1 MAAEDSDKIN
11 LPENIT
17 IANEDIT
24 EIAET
29 SFKEKSVKSKRK
41 TPYYGKLVRGL
52 LNRKRQRRLHR
63 RQLIYK
69 KFMNSD
75 DFRSKMDNEKPDS
88 NDTNSES
95 FSMRRSASYS
105 EALNDIS
112 FNVSEQSSSVF
123 PNPNVSY
130 ELKIS
135 SEMRASAATLR
146 QSTDE
151 LLPTDETRD
160 SWDNKVQYLLAAIG
174 LAVGL
179 GNVWRFPYLAQKNGG
194 GAFLLP
200 YVIMLFVEGL
210 PIFFLEVAL
219 GQRMRRGPVG
229 TWDQISPYLTGIGY
243 SCIMV
248 SYIVCIYYNTII
260 SWCLYY
266 FALSFRSELLWAK
279 CPNETAAS
287 KECNLAGPSAYFW
300 YRSTLDV
307 SSSIE
312 ESGSLQLHLELC
324 LFFAWLIVFLCMIK
338 GIQSSGKV
346 IYFTATFP
354 YVVLIIFF
362 FRGVT
367 LSNFY
372 VGLKHLFIP
381 KFEKLANPQVW
392 LEAATQIFY
401 SLSLGFGGL
410 MAMSSYNPLRNNCY
424 KDTFIVVFVNCG
436 TSVFAGIVIFSILG
450 FKAYKSFEDCQS
462 RLMEVTKN
470 MTKEAPFTCDLDKEL
485 ENTAGGPGLAFIAF
499 TEAINQFPVSPLWA
513 ILFFLMLLALGL
525 DSMFGTL
532 ECITTLVTDSGKYPF
547 LRQNRF
553 FIPAVLCLTSFLIS
567 LSFAA
572 QSGSYTFVLFDEFTG
587 GLPLLFIA
595 FAEVMSVSYIYG
607 LSKFAD
613 DIHVMVGT
621 RPSYFWLIMWKYISP
636 LVMMIILLASL
647 IKMIITGMTYEVW
660 DKDTATKIKT
670 KWPGWCLFI
679 GSSFVILIL
688 IWIPLIFII
697 KRFNI
702 INWKPDTKVSFPKEE
717 LRAEKNL
724 QPYEM
729 KDWEKKY
736 LFIFEDL

>member
-338 GIQSSGKV
+338 GIQSSG
-346 IYFTATFP
+346 
-354 YVVLIIFF
+354 
-362 FRGVT
+362 
-367 LSNFY
+367 
-372 VGLKHLFIP
+372 

>member
-11 LPENIT
+11 LPGNIIIADENIT
-17 IANEDIT
+17 AIT
-24 EIAET
+24 ET
-29 SFKEKSVKSKRK
+29 SFKEKPVKSKRK

-69 KFMNSD
+69 KFMNFD
-75 DFRSKMDNEKPDS
+75 DFQSKMDNEKPDL
-88 NDTNSES
+88 NDTDSES
-95 FSMRRSASYS
+95 FSMRRSTSYS
-105 EALNDIS
+105 EALNIS
-112 FNVSEQSSSVF
+112 VSDSVQSSNVF
-123 PNPNVSY
+123 SDPRGPY
-130 ELKIS
+130 ELRIS
-135 SEMRASAATLR
+135 SEMYTSAVTLR

-151 LLPTDETRD
+151 LIFTDETRD

-200 YVIMLFVEGL
+200 YVIMLFIEGL
-210 PIFFLEVAL
+210 PIFYLEVAL

-266 FALSFRSELLWAK
+266 FALSFRSELLWEN

-287 KECNLAGPSAYFW
+287 KECNLAGPTAYFW

-312 ESGSLQLHLELC
+312 ESGSMQLHLELC

-338 GIQSSGKV
+338 GIQSSG
-346 IYFTATFP
+346 
-354 YVVLIIFF
+354 
-362 FRGVT
+362 
-367 LSNFY
+367 
-372 VGLKHLFIP
+372 

-532 ECITTLVTDSGKYPF
+532 ECITTIITDSGKYPF

-553 FIPAVLCLTSFLIS
+553 FIPAVVCLTSFLIS

-613 DIHVMVGT
+613 DIHAMVGT
-621 RPSYFWLIMWKYISP
+621 RPGYFWLIMWKYISP
-636 LVMMIILLASL
+636 LVMLIILFASL
-647 IKMIITGMTYEVW
+647 IKMIITSMTYEVW

-702 INWKPDTKVSFPKEE
+702 INWKPDPKVSFPKDE
-717 LRAEKNL
+717 LKREKNL
-724 QPYEM
+724 QPYVI

-736 LFIFEDL
+736 LFIFEDLYDS